1 MRRCTLMRR
10 ASALL
15 ILIALAPL
23 LGLTLLT
30 PLLVCAAGV
39 STETGEKEL
48 YSLSAK
54 IAARRALKKGDVAPD
69 FVLPNSQGDDVALH
83 ALLNKGSVVI
93 AFYRGAWCP
102 YCNRELR
109 ALQNNLEDI
118 QKKGATLVAISPQ
131 KPDFSLSTAE
141 RRNLTF
147 EVLSDVGNK
156 VARKFKLTYKMPV
169 VERVFFHATGHRSLE
184 KYNGDDSYEL
194 PLPATYVVDQS
205 GVIVYAFVDH
215 NFRKRM
221 QAKELLRIL
230 DSTDFSHKHR
240 AKN

>member
-1 MRRCTLMRR
+1 MRRC
-10 ASALL
+10 SALL
-15 ILIALAPL
+15 VLSALATL
-23 LGLTLLT
+23 LVLTLLILT
-30 PLLVCAAGV
+30 PLLADAAGA
-39 STETGEKEL
+39 STETVANQP
-48 YSLSAK
+48 YSLNAK

-69 FVLPNSQGDDVALH
+69 FALPNSQGEEVALH

-93 AFYRGAWCP
+93 AFYRGTWCP

-109 ALQNNLEDI
+109 ALQNYLEDI

-131 KPDFSLSTAE
+131 KPDFTLSTVE
-141 RRNLTF
+141 KRNLTF

-156 VARKFKLTYKMPV
+156 IARKFKLTYRMPV
-169 VERVFFHATGHRSLE
+169 VERGFFHATGHRSLE

-205 GVIVYAFVDH
+205 GVIVYAFVNHD
-215 NFRKRM
+215 FRKRM
-221 QAKELLRIL
+221 PAKELLRIL
-230 DSTDFSHKHR
+230 DNSDFSHKHR